1 METHLGYSGQPAAA
15 WADDVFRLGQARAA
29 GYREV
34 GRLGAVAHMPSS
46 RGARRKAHR
55 ETRQVTP
62 YFLKSLD
69 SAIAHSPPDRPVQR
83 HLLTTFARAEVDEAP
98 WRQKCPPWAI
108 ARNHAST
115 RAIPGMFDL
124 QWLLPY
130 TWPAWV
136 LPSGTDAIENISARR
151 SSAYTTASWRLG
163 VP

>member
-1 METHLGYSGQPAAA
+1 MRSRPHAATTCQLGVPGQMLVRRCAHCRSQLST
-15 WADDVFRLGQARAA
+15 RLA
-29 GYREV
+29 YR
-34 GRLGAVAHMPSS
+34 
-46 RGARRKAHR
+46 RRRYKTA
-55 ETRQVTP
+55 TQTIAFGNLDSD

-83 HLLTTFARAEVDEAP
+83 HWLTTFARAGVDEAP

-115 RAIPGMFDL
+115 RARPGMFDL

-136 LPSGTDAIENISARR
+136 LPSGTDAIERISAQR

-163 VP
+163 AP